1 MALVDLSVLT
11 SPTMGVPPALRSNRP
26 KLETV
31 VRPSTQSQEMV
42 RIGFIRN
49 LCIHTG
55 THVDAPCH
63 ALTGKREI
71 AEVELDRLVGE
82 AVVLDLGE
90 VAANEAVD
98 RGHLEAVGRDV
109 RGGDIVVLYSHWSE
123 RRWGHD
129 DYWTDSPYLTLDAA
143 RWLVAQHPRAIVFDF
158 FEEYDARFADFDPI
172 GFKVHREILGHDV
185 LIVEHVVN
193 LRTLPRRGA
202 QFFAAP
208 LKLDGMDGS
217 PVRAFAL
224 VP

>member
-1 MALVDLSVLT
+1 MALIDLTVLV

-26 KLETV
+26 QLDTV

-63 ALTGKREI
+63 ALTGRREI
-71 AEVELDRLVGE
+71 AQIELDRLIGD

-90 VAANEAVD
+90 VAANEGID
-98 RGHLEAVGRDV
+98 RGHLEPFERDV
-109 RGGDIVVLYSHWSE
+109 RAGDIAVLYSHWSE
-123 RRWGHD
+123 RRWD
-129 DYWTDSPYLTLDAA
+129 QDEYWTASPYLTVEAA
-143 RWLVAQHPRAIVFDF
+143 RWLVGRQPRAIVFDF
-158 FEEYDARFADFDPI
+158 FEEYDARFPDFDPI

-193 LRTLPRRGA
+193 LRGLPRRGA
-202 QFFAAP
+202 RFFAAP

-217 PVRAFAL
+217 PVRAFAM